1 MAELKW
7 HNTRKSQ
14 FLVIARIMPFFVFLT
29 FYIALSAKILLFQ
42 ILKILQEGGTMSKKK
57 EKQYTVVAIGK
68 LSIENLT
75 DTEARVFY
83 KSILSCILE
92 KRIDS
97 KNESEEK

>member
-14 FLVIARIMPFFVFLT
+14 FLVIARIMPFFCFPIIYNSLYKNFLSIN
-29 FYIALSAKILLFQ
+29 YKILR
-42 ILKILQEGGTMSKKK
+42 EGGTMSKKK
-57 EKQYTVVAIGK
+57 EKQYMVVAIGK
-68 LSIENLT
+68 PSIENLT
-75 DTEARVFY
+75 DTEARVLY

-97 KNESEEK
+97 KKESEEN

>member
-1 MAELKW
+1 
-7 HNTRKSQ
+7 
-14 FLVIARIMPFFVFLT
+14 
-29 FYIALSAKILLFQ
+29 
-42 ILKILQEGGTMSKKK
+42 MSKKK

-68 LSIENLT
+68 PSIEKLT

-97 KNESEEK
+97 KNESEEN